1 MFCHVLETKLS
12 ALHGVFDVHIFHL
25 GDEVKGARIAV
36 VILVG
41 AVQVMV
47 DLEKTFRSMTLIS

>member
-1 MFCHVLETKLS
+1 MSRPLLETKLS
-12 ALHGVFDVHIFHL
+12 ALHGVFDVHILHL
-25 GDEVKGARIAV
+25 SDKVKGARIAV

-47 DLEKTFRSMTLIS
+47 DLKENYINMTLTS